1 VSVKILLENISGLPP
16 WALTDLLLI
25 VRQFHCRVSIHNGE
39 ITIDGKKM
47 LEVIS
52 VIHPEL
58 AKVEVNLHGEDEEEA
73 VDYIR
78 NSRVGR
84 FITQSQ

>member
-1 VSVKILLENISGLPP
+1 MAVKILLQNLTGLPP

-25 VRQFHCRVSIHNGE
+25 VRQFHCPVSIHNGE
-39 ITIDGKKM
+39 ITIDGKKL

-58 AKVEVNLHGEDEEEA
+58 SKVLVDLYGEDEEEA

-78 NSRVGR
+78 RSRVGR
-84 FITQSQ
+84 FIAKS

>member
-1 VSVKILLENISGLPP
+1 MAVKILLQNLTGLPP

-25 VRQFHCRVSIHNGE
+25 VRQFNCRVSIHNGE
-39 ITIDGKKM
+39 IAIDGKKM

-58 AKVEVNLHGEDEEEA
+58 AKVEVSFQGEDEDEA

-78 NSRVGR
+78 HSRVGR
-84 FITQSQ
+84 FMEKK